1 MNLRE
6 LPLEP
11 PPERDSP
18 EESLYDEMC
27 WLFGQ
32 MMEEANSK

>member
-1 MNLRE
+1 MVMFE

-11 PPERDSP
+11 PPERDTP

-27 WLFGQ
+27 WLFGR
-32 MMEEANSK
+32 MLEESKR

>member
-1 MNLRE
+1 MVMFE

-11 PPERDSP
+11 PPEREPP

-27 WLFGQ
+27 WLFGELMKEQ
-32 MMEEANSK
+32 